1 MAEELRHETTQV
13 VARDVD
19 MPARLD
25 GVAHVPVLFAEVMA
39 ALRPASG
46 GAYLDGTLGAGGHA
60 AGLLDAAAPD
70 GRLLGL
76 DRDPSAVAFA
86 ANRLAPFG
94 QRATLVVSSFGDMAD
109 VAPAHGF
116 DAVDGVLLDLGLS
129 SRQLGDAARGF
140 SFAYDGPLDMRFDAR
155 SGPTAA
161 DLINNLSAEEL
172 TDIFFRYGEEQQS
185 RRIAR
190 LIVAHRPMQ
199 TTAELATLIEREAR
213 RSGRPGRHPA
223 TKVFQA
229 LRIAVNGEL
238 DEIER
243 GLRGAIALLRPGGRL
258 AVISFHS
265 LEDRLVKQFL
275 RAGSRE
281 CVCPPQQPVCTCGAQ
296 PALRLV
302 GRKAIKATADEIA
315 ANPRSRSARL
325 RVAEKLGIRD

>member
-1 MAEELRHETTQV
+1 M
-13 VARDVD
+13 
-19 MPARLD
+19 
-25 GVAHVPVLFAEVMA
+25 
-39 ALRPASG
+39 
-46 GAYLDGTLGAGGHA
+46 
-60 AGLLDAAAPD
+60 
-70 GRLLGL
+70 
-76 DRDPSAVAFA
+76 
-86 ANRLAPFG
+86 
-94 QRATLVVSSFGDMAD
+94 
-109 VAPAHGF
+109 
-116 DAVDGVLLDLGLS
+116 
-129 SRQLGDAARGF
+129 
-140 SFAYDGPLDMRFDAR
+140 
-155 SGPTAA
+155 
-161 DLINNLSAEEL
+161 

-243 GLRGAIALLRPGGRL
+243 GLRGAVALLRPGGRL

-281 CVCPPQQPVCTCGAQ
+281 CCLLYTSMLA
-296 PALRLV
+296 ASRL
-302 GRKAIKATADEIA
+302 INTSWAT
-315 ANPRSRSARL
+315 S
-325 RVAEKLGIRD
+325 VT

>member
-1 MAEELRHETTQV
+1 
-13 VARDVD
+13 
-19 MPARLD
+19 
-25 GVAHVPVLFAEVMA
+25 VLFAEVMA

-129 SRQLGDAARGF
+129 SRQLATPRAASR
-140 SFAYDGPLDMRFDAR
+140 SLTTAR
-155 SGPTAA
+155 STCGSTPVAGRQAA

-223 TKVFQA
+223 TKGVPSAAHRRQ
-229 LRIAVNGEL
+229 R
-238 DEIER
+238 R
-243 GLRGAIALLRPGGRL
+243 
-258 AVISFHS
+258 
-265 LEDRLVKQFL
+265 
-275 RAGSRE
+275 
-281 CVCPPQQPVCTCGAQ
+281 
-296 PALRLV
+296 V
-302 GRKAIKATADEIA
+302 G
-315 ANPRSRSARL
+315 
-325 RVAEKLGIRD
+325 

>member
-1 MAEELRHETTQV
+1 
-13 VARDVD
+13 

-116 DAVDGVLLDLGLS
+116 DAVDGILLDLGLS

-243 GLRGAIALLRPGGRL
+243 GLRGAVALLRPGGQLPLAGRPAGETVLARRQPRMRL
-258 AVISFHS
+258 PAAAAG
-265 LEDRLVKQFL
+265 LYLW
-275 RAGSRE
+275 RAAGAALGG
-281 CVCPPQQPVCTCGAQ
+281 PQGDQGYARGDCRQPAQ
-296 PALRLV
+296 PQRQA
-302 GRKAIKATADEIA
+302 
-315 ANPRSRSARL
+315 PRGG
-325 RVAEKLGIRD
+325 EN